1 MAIRVVVVVVV
12 VVAAAIVVVV
22 VEDFL
27 GGCADTR
34 TGRDQD
40 AAATWCIRTR
50 Q

>member
-1 MAIRVVVVVVV
+1 MSIRVVVVVVV
-12 VVAAAIVVVV
+12 VVAAAIEVV

-27 GGCADTR
+27 EGYADTR